1 VYGCLFSLITLQHY
15 NNWDNK
21 MIDVQIIRDLP
32 FNAQA
37 VWKILSNY
45 GDISW
50 TGAPKVEVDGSGIGM
65 IRKVIMDGMAPI
77 EEVLESMDHQ
87 AMTYSYTIP
96 RGLPMPVSNYR
107 ADVRVESVNDTAC
120 RVHWHSTAQPNEGSG
135 SDGQAMLEAA
145 YENMLDGL
153 AKRVAAA

>member
-1 VYGCLFSLITLQHY
+1 
-15 NNWDNK
+15 
-21 MIDVQIIRDLP
+21 MIDVKIIRELP
-32 FNAQA
+32 FSANA
-37 VWKILSNY
+37 VWAVLSNY

-65 IRKVIMDGMAPI
+65 IRKVIMDDMAPI
-77 EEVLESMDHQ
+77 EEGLESMDHK

-107 ADVRVESVNDTAC
+107 ADVRVESVNDITC

-135 SDGQAMLEAA
+135 SDGQAMLEGA
-145 YENMLDGL
+145 YSNMLDGL
-153 AKRVAAA
+153 AKQLATV

>member
-1 VYGCLFSLITLQHY
+1 
-15 NNWDNK
+15 

-32 FNAQA
+32 FSANA
-37 VWKILSNY
+37 VWAVLSNY

-50 TGAPKVEVDGSGIGM
+50 TGAPKVEVEGSGLGM

-77 EEVLESMDHQ
+77 EEVLESMNHE

-107 ADVRVESVNDTAC
+107 ADVQVEPIDESSC
-120 RVHWHSTAQPNEGSG
+120 QVHWHSTAQPNEGSG
-135 SDGQAMLEAA
+135 SDGQQMLEAA
-145 YENMLDGL
+145 YSHMLDGL
-153 AKRVAAA
+153 EQRLADS

>member
-1 VYGCLFSLITLQHY
+1 
-15 NNWDNK
+15 

-32 FNAQA
+32 FSASA
-37 VWKILSNY
+37 VWLVLSNY

-50 TGAPKVEVDGSGIGM
+50 TGAPKVEVEGSGIGM

-77 EEVLESMDHQ
+77 EEVLESMDHA

-107 ADVRVESVNDTAC
+107 ADVRVESVDGINS

-135 SDGQAMLEAA
+135 SDGQQMLEAA
-145 YENMLDGL
+145 YSHMLDGL
-153 AKRVAAA
+153 VQRLAGS